1 MKTSSKN
8 ENAVAKA
15 QKERIK
21 QIMEAEIGERHGA
34 IKLFAKKL
42 KLRNPSRIYA
52 LVDPSSNHVPEADEM
67 KIIADAY
74 GYSFD
79 WIAFNKKPKKIGKE
93 VVVERKDTE
102 EALRAEL
109 RNKDAELREL
119 RADLERYKWMIDNI
133 KAEQKGEIKE
143 DCKGIIDEAVKN
155 SRTVK
160 DPH

>member
-21 QIMEAEIGERHGA
+21 QIMENEVGERHGA
-34 IKLFAKKL
+34 IKLFAKKF

-52 LVDPSSNHVPEADEM
+52 LVDPNSNHVPEADEM

-79 WIAFNKKPKKIGKE
+79 WVAFNKGPEKIVHETDKKE
-93 VVVERKDTE
+93 STE

-109 RNKDAELREL
+109 KKKDCELIELKAELRVC
-119 RADLERYKWMIDNI
+119 ERVIDRLIAKLTRKN
-133 KAEQKGEIKE
+133 KG
-143 DCKGIIDEAVKN
+143 DYKGIIGEAVKK
-155 SRTVK
+155 SRAAK

>member
-34 IKLFAKKL
+34 IKLFAKKF

-52 LVDPSSNHVPEADEM
+52 LVDPNSNHVPEADEM

-79 WIAFNKKPKKIGKE
+79 WVAF
-93 VVVERKDTE
+93 D
-102 EALRAEL
+102 
-109 RNKDAELREL
+109 
-119 RADLERYKWMIDNI
+119 
-133 KAEQKGEIKE
+133 KGPEKNWQGS
-143 DCKGIIDEAVKN
+143 CCRTKG
-155 SRTVK
+155 
-160 DPH
+160 H

>member
-8 ENAVAKA
+8 ENSVAKA

-67 KIIADAY
+67 KMIADAY

-79 WIAFNKKPKKIGKE
+79 WIAFNKKPEKIGKE
-93 VVVERKDTE
+93 VVVEQRDTE

-109 RNKDAELREL
+109 KKKDCELIELKAELRVC
-119 RADLERYKWMIDNI
+119 ERVIDRLIAKLTMKN
-133 KAEQKGEIKE
+133 KG
-143 DCKGIIDEAVKN
+143 DYKGIIGEVVKN
-155 SRTVK
+155 SRVAK

>member
-21 QIMEAEIGERHGA
+21 QIMENEVGERHGA
-34 IKLFAKKL
+34 IKLFAKKF

-52 LVDPSSNHVPEADEM
+52 LVDPNSNHVPEADEM

-79 WIAFNKKPKKIGKE
+79 WVAFNKGPKKIGKE
-93 VVVERKDTE
+93 VVVEQRDTE
-102 EALRAEL
+102 EALRAEM

-133 KAEQKGEIKE
+133 KMDQT
-143 DCKGIIDEAVKN
+143 
-155 SRTVK
+155 SL
-160 DPH
+160 